1 MKQIYQCAVIA
12 AFMVCM
18 PVTGHGQT
26 ADIPLRK
33 VSLYSSGV
41 GFFEHTGSVTGNA
54 TLSLP
59 FNISALNDA
68 LKSLVINDSE
78 SVTPHVNYPSENT
91 YWRTLQSLKIDISGN
106 RGIVEILQTMKG
118 AEVSISTP
126 AQVLLSVPV
135 TGRIVAVDIEER
147 FTPRGEKT
155 VEPAITLNTEN
166 GLRRVVVKDV
176 QNITFKDKEI
186 QADLNRALNLIASYR
201 SGGARNLSIS
211 LPGKNRRDVSVSYVI
226 PTPIWKV
233 SYRLDLDARAPF
245 LQGWAIIDNDGDTD
259 WTNVELSLITGRQVS
274 FIQNLYEPYYQS
286 RPHVPLA
293 IAGVAEARTYE
304 DALQTGGAGVVN
316 QAMAA
321 EAAPLM
327 AADSVQAKSLARAP
341 APAAS
346 AYMPQRDMDGAA
358 YGQSAARG
366 RLAGAAVE
374 TAQGQAAGE
383 QFEYKFPKPVSL
395 PRQQST
401 MLPLVEAP
409 VAVRKTLIF
418 SGSRSENTT
427 IHPQI
432 SAELTNNTGMKLP
445 AGAITVFDSG
455 SYAGDAL
462 LNFFPQDEKRYISFG
477 DDLTVS
483 GSSNTA
489 STRLV
494 QSVRISKG
502 LLIFTRNVQYVRT
515 YTIRNSAQE
524 QKQIIV
530 EHPIMFGAAL
540 REPEKADSE
549 TVSHYR
555 FERTLPAQ
563 TSFIFAV
570 KEDRPLEESAAIA
583 RLPVETLLSYSTS
596 AEMPKNVRD
605 AFAAAL
611 GLRRKADD
619 ARKSLADFDELYK
632 RLSAEQERIRKNLEA
647 AGRETPEG
655 AAYLA
660 RLSTLD
666 KEIDDCVTGTETAR
680 QLSRSTQNEYET
692 YIQSLE
698 L

>member
-1 MKQIYQCAVIA
+1 MKRIYQCAVIA
-12 AFMVCM
+12 ALIVSM
-18 PVTGHGQT
+18 PAWGQT

-41 GFFEHTGSVTGNA
+41 GFFEHTGQVTGNA

-59 FNISALNDA
+59 FNINALNDA

-201 SGGARNLSIS
+201 TGGARNLNIS
-211 LPGKNRRDVSVSYVI
+211 LPGKKQRDVSVSYVI

-233 SYRLDLDARAPF
+233 SYRLDLDARAPL

-259 WTNVELSLITGRQVS
+259 WKNVELSLITGRQVS

-304 DALQTGGAGVVN
+304 DAIRLGGDGAVN

-321 EAAPLM
+321 EPEHA
-327 AADSVQAKSLARAP
+327 AADSVRAKSMARAP

-346 AYMPQRDMDGAA
+346 AYMQRDMDGGA
-358 YGQSAARG
+358 YGQAAARG
-366 RLAGAAVE
+366 RLTGAAVE

-383 QFEYKFPKPVSL
+383 QFEYRFPKPVSL

-502 LLIFTRNVQYVRT
+502 LLVFTRNVQYIRT
-515 YTIRNSAQE
+515 YTIRNGSQE
-524 QKQIIV
+524 QKQIII

-570 KEDRPLEESAAIA
+570 KEDRPLEESAALA

-611 GLRRKADD
+611 ELRRKADD
-619 ARKSLADFDELYK
+619 ARKSLAEFDDLYK
-632 RLSAEQERIRKNLEA
+632 RLSSEQERIRKNLEA

-655 AAYLA
+655 GAYLA
-660 RLSTLD
+660 RLSALD
-666 KEIDDCVTGTETAR
+666 KEIDACMTGTENAR
-680 QLSRSTQNEYET
+680 QISRTTQNDYET

>member
-1 MKQIYQCAVIA
+1 
-12 AFMVCM
+12 M
-18 PVTGHGQT
+18 PAGGHGQT

-126 AQVLLSVPV
+126 AQVLLPVPV

-201 SGGARNLSIS
+201 TGGARNLNIS

-304 DALQTGGAGVVN
+304 DAIRLGGDGAVN

-321 EAAPLM
+321 EPEHAT
-327 AADSVQAKSLARAP
+327 ADSVRAKSLARAP

-346 AYMPQRDMDGAA
+346 AYMPQRDTGAG
-358 YGQSAARG
+358 YGQAERG
-366 RLAGAAVE
+366 RLIGAAVE
-374 TAQGQAAGE
+374 TAQGQASGE
-383 QFEYKFPKPVSL
+383 QFEYRFSKPVSL

-401 MLPLVEAP
+401 MLPLIEAA

-477 DDLTVS
+477 DDLAVS

-515 YTIRNSAQE
+515 YTIRNGSQE
-524 QKQIIV
+524 QKQIII

-570 KEDRPLEESAAIA
+570 KEDRPLEESAALA

-611 GLRRKADD
+611 ELRRKADD
-619 ARKSLADFDELYK
+619 ARKSLAEFDDLYK
-632 RLSAEQERIRKNLEA
+632 RLSSEQERIRKNLEA

-655 AAYLA
+655 GTYLS
-660 RLSTLD
+660 RLSSLD
-666 KEIDDCVTGTETAR
+666 KEIDACMTGTENAR
-680 QLSRSTQNEYET
+680 QISRAAQNEYET